1 MKKYLKAVMTLGLVG
16 AILVGCSSTPTE
28 VTPTPGEGTPN
39 AGNEQMVTPEE
50 KVTLRIG
57 VMSAADSAPIYLAEE
72 NGYFDERG
80 VDVEIETFTN
90 GATKQSSIQAGELEG
105 SMVSLIQFL
114 NNKAAG
120 LNARITTT
128 TDGVFPV
135 VLSPNFEEKKD
146 VKVGLMEISVVNYLA
161 DQYLTDYNME
171 KVFINEMP
179 VRLQMLMAGEL
190 DMAILP
196 EPMASKAQL
205 NGLEKRVY
213 GESTDYTPNV
223 MIFTQETIDKY
234 PEAVKAFHGAYNQ
247 AVAEIN
253 ANPEVGK
260 AILIDEL
267 ELDPKVAELMV
278 LPTYNEAR
286 LPEEAFVQD
295 VKVWTENL
303 QGKTLEL
310 QYEDLVTEVGIK

>member
-1 MKKYLKAVMTLGLVG
+1 MKKYSKVLVALGL
-16 AILVGCSSTPTE
+16 ASAMFVGCSSGSKDVAP
-28 VTPTPGEGTPN
+28 TPTPNPN
-39 AGNEQMVTPEE
+39 TEKGQTVTPEE
-50 KVTLRIG
+50 QVTLRIG

-80 VDVEIETFTN
+80 IDVEIETFTN

-105 SMVSLIQFL
+105 SMVSMIQFL
-114 NNKAAG
+114 NNKAQG
-120 LNARITTT
+120 LDARITTT

-146 VKVGLMEISVVNYLA
+146 VRVGLMEISVVNYLA
-161 DQYLTDYNME
+161 DQYLKDYNME
-171 KVFINEMP
+171 KIFINEMP

-213 GESTDYTPNV
+213 GEPTDFTPNA

-234 PEAVKAFHGAYNQ
+234 PEAVKAFHEGYNQ

-253 ANPEVGK
+253 ANPEIGK
-260 AILIDEL
+260 AILIEAL
-267 ELDPKVAELMV
+267 ELPAEVAGLMT
-278 LPTYNEAR
+278 LPVYNEAR
-286 LPEEAFVQD
+286 LPDEAFVED
-295 VKVWTENL
+295 VKGWTENL
-303 QGKTLEL
+303 QGKTLEV
-310 QYEDLVTEVGIK
+310 QYSDLVSEAGIK